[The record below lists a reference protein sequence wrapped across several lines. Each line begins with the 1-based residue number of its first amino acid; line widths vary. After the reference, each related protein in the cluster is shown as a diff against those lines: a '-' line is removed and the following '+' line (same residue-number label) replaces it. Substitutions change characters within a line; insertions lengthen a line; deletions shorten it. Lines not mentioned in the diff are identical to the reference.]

1 MPIKMKCYRNHAVR
15 EPPTDRLSITY
26 LKAVLVTS
34 RKVAVFCVECEQT
47 RKPKHLWRDKTTN
60 VCERIKDDSVK
71 RKKTR

>member
-1 MPIKMKCYRNHAVR
+1 MPIKRKCYRNHAVR

-34 RKVAVFCVECEQT
+34 RKVANVNKHESLNIYGETRRQMCVNE
-47 RKPKHLWRDKTTN
+47 LM
-60 VCERIKDDSVK
+60 DDSVK

>member
-1 MPIKMKCYRNHAVR
+1 MPIKRKCYRNHAVR

-60 VCERIKDDSVK
+60 VCERING
-71 RKKTR
+71 

>member
-1 MPIKMKCYRNHAVR
+1 MPIKRKCYRNHAVR

-47 RKPKHLWRDKTTN
+47 RNIYGETRRQMCVNELM
-60 VCERIKDDSVK
+60 DDSVK
-71 RKKTR
+71 RKKTK

>member
-1 MPIKMKCYRNHAVR
+1 MPIKRKCYRNHAVR

-47 RKPKHLWRDKTTN
+47 RKTKHLWRDKTTN
-60 VCERIKDDSVK
+60 VCERING
-71 RKKTR
+71 